1 MIRSHSVSDE
11 TEGDRQPLEDV
22 DRQVGSTLPDEVLGD
37 VEPGGTRPDDA
48 NFRVSTFRAQTSLAE
63 CRCQSKNFA
72 EVRHFEGLMF

>member
-22 DRQVGSTLPDEVLGD
+22 DSQVGSTLPDQVLGD
-37 VEPGGTRPDDA
+37 VEPCGTRPDDA

-63 CRCQSKNFA
+63 CRCQSNNFA
-72 EVRHFEGLMF
+72 EVRHSVGFMF